1 MSKEASGFF
10 FDLEVRSKTVDT
22 FSQFEIFHG
31 YVSKM
36 ACRLKLL
43 PYSMLLTTHFSRVF
57 VTTYCPTC
65 EAALS
70 AISVDYSSRFQN
82 SDFLPYTQ
90 TQLSVYLSFL
100 FLLFITICTFASFVA
115 CWKFLCIKKCQSLQ
129 RIRCLVDSRFHA
141 ENCRKLWASHYPFN
155 KYQFVYARHSGRWKP
170 KTKIG
175 EPSETSTIHPNK
187 HTRIH
192 ACISC
197 EANVTR
203 DMNPKLTCPF
213 SSVKI
218 TTVLYLASICQHAFC
233 ENANAW
239 CWSLWNDRKRD
250 GEECGDGGG
259 MDQQT
264 RRAICVR
271 GREWERGKQKDNTH
285 EFNHY

>member
-1 MSKEASGFF
+1 MSQKWH
-10 FDLEVRSKTVDT
+10 VDWIVCHIPCCW
-22 FSQFEIFHG
+22 QRIFLV
-31 YVSKM
+31 YSLPPIVPL
-36 ACRLKLL
+36 ARLLL
-43 PYSMLLTTHFSRVF
+43 WPFLSTILLVF
-57 VTTYCPTC
+57 RLLAIHTN
-65 EAALS
+65 AAL
-70 AISVDYSSRFQN
+70 R
-82 SDFLPYTQ
+82 
-90 TQLSVYLSFL
+90 LSFISISSL
-100 FLLFITICTFASFVA
+100 YHNLYFCQ
-115 CWKFLCIKKCQSLQ
+115 LCCVLKVSMYKEMPVLQ

-141 ENCRKLWASHYPFN
+141 ENCRKLWASHYPLN
-155 KYQFVYARHSGRWKP
+155 IYQFVYARHSGRWKP

-250 GEECGDGGG
+250 GEECGDGRGG
-259 MDQQT
+259 WINKHAE
-264 RRAICVR
+264 RYVW